1 MTPKEATKLLDI
13 VKDGD
18 DIDGEEIPEEV
29 VTEALEWT
37 DDIEAYDPPCE
48 AVEAWVEKMRMKGVL

>member
-1 MTPKEATKLLDI
+1 MTPKEATKLLDMA
-13 VKDGD
+13 KDGD

-48 AVEAWVEKMRMKGVL
+48 AVEAWVDKMRRKGVL

>member
-1 MTPKEATKLLDI
+1 MTPKEATKLLDMA
-13 VKDGD
+13 KDGD
-18 DIDGEEIPEEV
+18 EIDGEEIPEEV

-48 AVEAWVEKMRMKGVL
+48 AVEAWVEKMRRKGVF

>member
-1 MTPKEATKLLDI
+1 MTPKEATKLLDMA
-13 VKDGD
+13 KDGD

-48 AVEAWVEKMRMKGVL
+48 AVEAWVEKMRRKGVF

>member
-1 MTPKEATKLLDI
+1 MTPKEATKLLDMA
-13 VKDGD
+13 KDGD
-18 DIDGEEIPEEV
+18 EINGEEIPEEV

-48 AVEAWVEKMRMKGVL
+48 AVEAWVEKMRRKGVL

>member
-1 MTPKEATKLLDI
+1 MTPKEATKLLDMA
-13 VKDGD
+13 KDGD
-18 DIDGEEIPEEV
+18 EIDGEEIPEEV

-48 AVEAWVEKMRMKGVL
+48 AVEAWVEKMRRKGVL

>member
-18 DIDGEEIPEEV
+18 DVDGEEIPEEV
-29 VTEALEWT
+29 VIEALEWT
-37 DDIEAYDPPCE
+37 DGIEAYDPPCE
-48 AVEAWVEKMRMKGVL
+48 AVEAWVEKMRRKGVF

>member
-1 MTPKEATKLLDI
+1 MTPKEATKLLDMA
-13 VKDGD
+13 KDGD
-18 DIDGEEIPEEV
+18 EIDGEEIPEEV

-48 AVEAWVEKMRMKGVL
+48 AVEAWVDKMRRKGVF

>member
-1 MTPKEATKLLDI
+1 MTPKEATKLLDMA
-13 VKDGD
+13 KDGD

-48 AVEAWVEKMRMKGVL
+48 AVEAWVEKMRRKGVL

>member
-1 MTPKEATKLLDI
+1 MTPKEATKLLDMA
-13 VKDGD
+13 KDGD
-18 DIDGEEIPEEV
+18 QIEGEEIPEEV

-48 AVEAWVEKMRMKGVL
+48 AVEAWVEKMRRKGVF